1 MKVASFTLVAA
12 LGMASGLIGC
22 TTAPQTEAARETL
35 SDRSELSLKA
45 MERTSPEV
53 RRMIAKGYGYAI
65 FPEVGKGGALVGG
78 AFGRGEVF
86 QEGKFVGYAKI
97 QQATVG
103 AQVGGQTY
111 DLLMVFQNAET
122 MMKFKNNEWTAS
134 ANASAVI
141 LKEGAGA
148 TTDFKD
154 GVAIYVRPVGGA
166 MAEAS
171 IGGQKFTFEPATSR
185 TME

>member
-1 MKVASFTLVAA
+1 MKAAALTIVAA
-12 LGMASGLIGC
+12 LGLGSGLIGC
-22 TTAPQTEAARETL
+22 NTAPPTETAKQTL
-35 SDRSELSLKA
+35 SDRSESALKS
-45 MERTSPEV
+45 MERTSPEI
-53 RRMIAKGYGYAI
+53 RRMVTKGYGYAV

-97 QQATVG
+97 EQATVG

-111 DLLMVFQNAET
+111 DLLMVFQNPET
-122 MMKFKNNEWTAS
+122 MMKFKNNEWTAA

-141 LKEGAGA
+141 LKEGAA
-148 TTDFKD
+148 AATDFKD
-154 GVAIYVRPVGGA
+154 GVAIYVRPIGGA

-185 TME
+185 AME